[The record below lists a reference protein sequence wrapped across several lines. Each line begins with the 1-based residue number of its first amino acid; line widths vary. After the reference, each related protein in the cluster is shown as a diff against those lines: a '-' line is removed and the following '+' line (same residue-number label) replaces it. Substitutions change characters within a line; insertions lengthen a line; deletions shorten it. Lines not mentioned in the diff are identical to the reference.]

1 MKRIERVAYLLA
13 GLVLISVSFTLFIS
27 PNHLVFGGVTGL
39 SVVFKYIFG
48 WDTAVFVFVANVFL
62 ILLSYFLLGKEMTL
76 RSLIGSLLLPIFMK
90 IAELLLTP
98 FIIEDISLELATIY
112 GAVIDG
118 FGIGLVYKAG
128 FTTGGSD
135 IIIQIVNKYIGI
147 SIGTAMIIVDGAIL
161 ISSAFTFGI
170 INALYSGIALF
181 IISKLTDKV
190 ILGISNSKAFYIITD
205 EPEKVKE
212 YVIKE
217 MGHGVTEL
225 NVKGGFRK
233 ESQKMLFC
241 VIPTMDYYKLK
252 DGINRIDK
260 DAFFVAVDS
269 YEVSGGA

>member
-1 MKRIERVAYLLA
+1 MKKIKRWAYLLI
-13 GLVLISVSFTLFIS
+13 GLVLISTSFTLFIS

-39 SVVFKYIFG
+39 SVVFKYLFG
-48 WDTAVFVFVANVFL
+48 WDSAVFVFVANVFL

-90 IAELLLTP
+90 VADILLSP
-98 FIIEDISLELATIY
+98 FVIKDISLELATIY

-118 FGIGLVYKAG
+118 LGIGLVYKAG

-147 SIGTAMIIVDGAIL
+147 SIGTAMIIVDGSIL
-161 ISSAFTFGI
+161 TSSAFTFGI

-205 EPEKVKE
+205 EPEKVKQ

-225 NVKGGFRK
+225 NVKGGFKK

-252 DGINRIDK
+252 DGINTIDK

>member
-1 MKRIERVAYLLA
+1 MKKIERWAHLLI

-39 SVVFKYIFG
+39 SVVFKYLFG
-48 WDTAVFVFVANVFL
+48 WDTAVFVFIANVFL

-118 FGIGLVYKAG
+118 LGIGLVYKAG

-135 IIIQIVNKYIGI
+135 IIIQIVNKYTGI
-147 SIGTAMIIVDGAIL
+147 SIGTAMIVVDGIIL

-170 INALYSGIALF
+170 INALYSGLALF

-225 NVKGGFRK
+225 NVKGGFKK
-233 ESQKMLFC
+233 ETQKMLFC

-252 DGINRIDK
+252 NGINAVDK